1 MQYDVVWCLTIS
13 LPWQWCIVHVCG
25 EALVMTL
32 QHSFNMICMVLEI
45 HRCIMTVMT
54 HMTQYDTVWYSMMHY
69 DTVIHMTVMTHMTQ
83 YDTVWCIMTQWYI
96 WQYDTVWHSMT
107 QYDALWSHSTAG
119 KRPKVQSGWATLRD
133 HLSSNQDNPA
143 LVLWSVWKEWTFNT
157 PSYVIWWDIVTSGR
171 QYPLNQSHS
180 QVTPGNETGL
190 GGTLWLQLLRVDNT
204 DASVPGWSLI
214 TPVVPHSLFGLCKT
228 CSVSM
233 WVISHWI
240 CPKTAQIRYNDGSTT
255 SIA

>member
-1 MQYDVVWCLTIS
+1 
-13 LPWQWCIVHVCG
+13 
-25 EALVMTL
+25 
-32 QHSFNMICMVLEI
+32 
-45 HRCIMTVMT
+45 
-54 HMTQYDTVWYSMMHY
+54 MTQYDTVWHSMIHY
-69 DTVIHMTVMTHMTQ
+69 DTVWHIWHIWHSMTQ
-83 YDTVWCIMTQWYI
+83 YDTYDTVWHI
-96 WQYDTVWHSMT
+96 WHSMIQYDTVWHSMTQYDTLWHSMT

-133 HLSSNQDNPA
+133 HLGSNQDNPA
-143 LVLWSVWKEWTFNT
+143 LVLWSVWKECTFNT

-214 TPVVPHSLFGLCKT
+214 TPVVPHSLFALCKT
-228 CSVSM
+228 CSLSM
-233 WVISHWI
+233 WVISRWI
-240 CPKTAQIRYNDGSTT
+240 CPKAAQIRYNNGSTT

>member
-1 MQYDVVWCLTIS
+1 MTMVHCTCMWGGPCNDIAAFFQYDLYGTWDS
-13 LPWQWCIVHVCG
+13 LMHYDNND
-25 EALVMTL
+25 TYD
-32 QHSFNMICMVLEI
+32 
-45 HRCIMTVMT
+45 T
-54 HMTQYDTVWYSMMHY
+54 YDTVWHSMMHY
-69 DTVIHMTVMTHMTQ
+69 DTVIHMTVWYSMTQ
-83 YDTVWCIMTQWYI
+83 YDTLWCI
-96 WQYDTVWHSMT
+96 MT

-143 LVLWSVWKEWTFNT
+143 LVLWWVWKEWTFNT
-157 PSYVIWWDIVTSGR
+157 ASYVIWWDIVTSGR

-204 DASVPGWSLI
+204 GASVPGWSLI
-214 TPVVPHSLFGLCKT
+214 TPVVPHSLFALCKT
-228 CSVSM
+228 CSLSM
-233 WVISHWI
+233 WVISRWI
-240 CPKTAQIRYNDGSTT
+240 CPKAAQIRYNNGSTT

>member
-45 HRCIMTVMT
+45 HWCIMTVMT
-54 HMTQYDTVWYSMMHY
+54 QYDG
-69 DTVIHMTVMTHMTQ
+69 
-83 YDTVWCIMTQWYI
+83 
-96 WQYDTVWHSMT
+96 
-107 QYDALWSHSTAG
+107 LWSHSTAG

-143 LVLWSVWKEWTFNT
+143 LVLWWVWKEWTFNI

-180 QVTPGNETGL
+180 QVTPGNETGYFMAAVVE
-190 GGTLWLQLLRVDNT
+190 GRQYWRQCPRMIADNT
-204 DASVPGWSLI
+204 SSSSFIVWF
-214 TPVVPHSLFGLCKT
+214 V
-228 CSVSM
+228 
-233 WVISHWI
+233 
-240 CPKTAQIRYNDGSTT
+240 
-255 SIA
+255 

>member
-54 HMTQYDTVWYSMMHY
+54 QYDTVSHSMTQYDTY
-69 DTVIHMTVMTHMTQ
+69 DTVWHSMTHMTQ
-83 YDTVWCIMTQWYI
+83 YHTVWHSMTHMT
-96 WQYDTVWHSMT
+96 QYDTVWHSMT

-180 QVTPGNETGL
+180 QVTPGNETGYFMAAVVE
-190 GGTLWLQLLRVDNT
+190 GRQYWHQCPRMIADNT
-204 DASVPGWSLI
+204 SSSSFFVWF
-214 TPVVPHSLFGLCKT
+214 V
-228 CSVSM
+228 
-233 WVISHWI
+233 
-240 CPKTAQIRYNDGSTT
+240 
-255 SIA
+255 